1 MKRQLY
7 CDVCATTTEHVIDDS
22 EDEGDEL
29 ALCVRCGRLHS
40 VPRDASPAQ
49 SKPRPA
55 SPCPTPCRDQ

>member
-40 VPRDASPAQ
+40 VPRADVTAPSKRDAGPQSVNSPT
-49 SKPRPA
+49 R
-55 SPCPTPCRDQ
+55 